1 MGYGEG
7 KKLTCCGDEPLNPAL
22 ESLAQGSD
30 WMLHEAFCLHGQADV
45 FHPYEKHHSTV
56 KDACESA
63 ERLGIKNLL
72 LYHTEDKNLANRKAL
87 YGQEGAQSY
96 HGELWIPD
104 DLETLTL

>member
-1 MGYGEG
+1 
-7 KKLTCCGDEPLNPAL
+7 
-22 ESLAQGSD
+22 
-30 WMLHEAFCLHGQADV
+30 MLHEAFCLHGQADV

-56 KDACESA
+56 KAACESA

-72 LYHTEDKNLANRKAL
+72 LYHTEDKNLASRKAL

>member
-1 MGYGEG
+1 M
-7 KKLTCCGDEPLNPAL
+7 
-22 ESLAQGSD
+22 
-30 WMLHEAFCLHGQADV
+30 
-45 FHPYEKHHSTV
+45 